1 LALSGSYSYDS
12 WYWYNDIFYLGWDW
26 SATQDINANTS
37 TISITIKLW
46 RNNTSADINSTAGK
60 TGTITCNGTTT
71 TFSPNY
77 VTLLDPT
84 LVRILGTTT
93 RVINHNSEGQ
103 ASFTIGGTQ
112 QFNVNFAAGYI
123 GTVTIPTQ
131 SYTLDTIPRV
141 SLITSFPDFTIGSG
155 VTVTAPRYST
165 SFNNTFQINIGGTVI
180 ETTGDLAQDS
190 YTFSAAQLDEIYTT
204 IPSSISTTA
213 TAYVTTKLNG
223 SQIGST
229 QSASATANVGSDII
243 PTLSSV
249 SAAETVTAVA
259 NLTLGTNNF
268 AQTLSRIQFT
278 INGAT
283 GVKSSSISTY
293 KVVFNSATYT
303 NTSSIVGT
311 TGAITSTGA
320 IVATATVTDSRG
332 RASTSKTVT
341 CTLLTYNA
349 PEISA
354 FSAFRSD
361 SGGNASPLGTYGKYT
376 AAATISSL
384 NSKNQITY
392 SIKSKLRTSGTW
404 TTTHISTSL
413 AVGTTSLSVS
423 PVYGTY
429 TATTSYDLLLT
440 VSDKFNSVTA
450 GYVLSSGE
458 VAMSWSK
465 TGIGV
470 GKVWEQGALDIGGD
484 AFYKGTI
491 LESSFVSGAATLIG
505 RTLSPLATLASASAW
520 GDLPN
525 GYCGFISH
533 SSVGAPP
540 VSNYGYFI
548 KFASRDMSRGW
559 GGIWIDYSGTG
570 NAFFG
575 RTTDGN
581 VAASWTRIYTSD
593 AAVSHAHD
601 NTSISISDYVSG
613 TTPKVAGIISG
624 TGAPPTASTVP
635 TGTVYL
641 KYV

>member
-12 WYWYNDIFYLGWDW
+12 WYWYNDVFYLGWDW
-26 SATQDINANTS
+26 SATQDVNANTS
-37 TISITIKLW
+37 TISITFKLW

-93 RVINHNSEGQ
+93 RVINHNAEGQ

-131 SYTLDTIPRV
+131 SYILDTIPRA

-484 AFYKGTI
+484 AYYKGTI

-505 RTLSPLATLASASAW
+505 RTLSPLVTLASASAW

-525 GYCGFISH
+525 GYCGFITH
-533 SSVGAPP
+533 TSVGAPP

-548 KFASRDMSRGW
+548 KIASRDMSRGW

-593 AAVSHAHD
+593 ATVSHAHD
-601 NTSISISDYVSG
+601 NTSISLSDYVSG

>member
-1 LALSGSYSYDS
+1 MALSGSYSYDS
-12 WYWYNDIFYLGWDW
+12 WYWYNDVFYLGWDW

-37 TISITIKLW
+37 TISIAFKLW

-60 TGTITCNGTTT
+60 TGTIACNGTTT

-93 RVINHNSEGQ
+93 RVINHNAEGQ

-131 SYTLDTIPRV
+131 SYTLDTIPRA

-165 SFNNTFQINIGGTVI
+165 SFTNTFQINIGGTVI

-190 YTFSAAQLDEIYTT
+190 YTFSAAQLDEIYAT
-204 IPSSISTTA
+204 IPSAVSTTA

-249 SAAETVTAVA
+249 TAAETVTAVT
-259 NLTLGTNNF
+259 NLALGTNNF

-278 INGAT
+278 INGAA
-283 GVKSSSISTY
+283 GVKSSSVSSY
-293 KVVFNSATYT
+293 KVVFNSVAYT
-303 NTSSIVGT
+303 NSSSIVGT

-332 RASTSKTVT
+332 RTSTSKTVT

-349 PEISA
+349 PEITA
-354 FSAFRSD
+354 FSAFRST
-361 SGGNASPLGTYGKYT
+361 SGGVASPLGTYAKYT
-376 AAATISSL
+376 SAATISSL

-404 TTTHISTSL
+404 TTTHVSTSL
-413 AVGTTSLSVS
+413 AVGTTSLSVT

-440 VSDKFNSVTA
+440 VTDKFNSVTA

-484 AFYKGTI
+484 AYYKGTI
-491 LESSFVSGAATLIG
+491 LESIFVSGAATLIG
-505 RTLSPLATLASASAW
+505 RTLSPLVTLSSASAW

-548 KFASRDMSRGW
+548 KIASRDMSRGW

-601 NTSISISDYVSG
+601 NTSISLSDYVSG